1 MRHGRRLA
9 LLAAGLLATQ
19 VWAAG
24 DLAYAQ
30 KVGAGETVIDTRPLD
45 ACRQASL
52 PGARCLPPAELL
64 GPGRS
69 LPSERDL
76 LWLLGTLGLTGE
88 EAVLV
93 AGDTAS
99 GRDFVAGLL
108 YLSGQRRVRVLDR
121 PLTPLLSTDPD
132 ARPGETRGMVR
143 NAVFIAPMR
152 DSLWIVRDD
161 ERSATADTDAG
172 KSPILA
178 ADAYTA
184 MIQFT
189 RHVAGGKPPV
199 RVGWNLSS
207 GSKPR

>member
-1 MRHGRRLA
+1 MRFRRHFRLLGCC
-9 LLAAGLLATQ
+9 LLAAQA
-19 VWAAG
+19 WAAG
-24 DLAYAQ
+24 DLAYTG

-64 GPGRS
+64 GPARG

-76 LWLLGTLGLTGE
+76 LWLFGTLGLTGGE
-88 EAVLV
+88 SVLV

-108 YLSGQRRVRVLDR
+108 HLSGQQSVRVLDR
-121 PLTPLLSTDPD
+121 PLTPLLSARAD
-132 ARPGETRGMVR
+132 AAPGETRALVR
-143 NAVFIAPMR
+143 TAVYTAPMR
-152 DSLWIVRDD
+152 DALWIVHPD
-161 ERSATADTDAG
+161 ELAGQTDGSA
-172 KSPILA
+172 ILA

-184 MIQFT
+184 IIRFT
-189 RHVAGGKPPV
+189 RHVAAGKPAV

-207 GSKPR
+207 GSLTR